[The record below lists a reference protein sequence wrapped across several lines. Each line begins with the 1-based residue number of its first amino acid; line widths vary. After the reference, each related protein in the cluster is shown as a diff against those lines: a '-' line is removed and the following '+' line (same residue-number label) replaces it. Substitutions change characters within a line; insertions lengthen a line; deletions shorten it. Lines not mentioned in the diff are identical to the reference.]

1 MTGKVE
7 FPADNSACW
16 RHILEKEGL
25 LQVSVISS
33 SRKQQ
38 HMPFMLFMP
47 FILFVHFII
56 IIHVMFL
63 LAHLYA
69 RD

>member
-33 SRKQQ
+33 LKKLQC
-38 HMPFMLFMP
+38 MLSMP
-47 FILFVHFII
+47 FILFVPFII
-56 IIHVMFL
+56 IIHMMFL
-63 LAHLYA
+63 LAHLYS